1 MNDTASDFRSMA
13 RNTLKGK
20 WGTAVLLTVVASLL
34 GAMTSASTL
43 IKVEFKSESG
53 MVLTVLEEFTFTILQ
68 NSGFTAILAIV
79 ALVWGILVLVIGG
92 AMTLGYN

>member
-34 GAMTSASTL
+34 GAMT
-43 IKVEFKSESG
+43 
-53 MVLTVLEEFTFTILQ
+53 
-68 NSGFTAILAIV
+68 
-79 ALVWGILVLVIGG
+79 
-92 AMTLGYN
+92 LGYN